1 VIVSKNVTITDA
13 ATLIHKAATNGCKIY
28 IYSADTGGDV
38 TIGPASVVA
47 GTGYVIPA
55 SKKTEVTIDIPPGDE
70 LYGIMASSSKTLHV
84 TVVEF

>member
-1 VIVSKNVTITDA
+1 MIISKNVTITDA
-13 ATLIHKAATNGCKIY
+13 ATLIHKAATNGCRVY

-38 TIGPASVVA
+38 TIGPATVAA

-55 SKKTEVTIDIPPGDE
+55 SKKTEVTIAIPPGDC
-70 LYGIMASSSKTLHV
+70 LYGIMASSTKVLGV

>member
-1 VIVSKNVTITDA
+1 MILSKNVTITDS

-28 IYSADTGGDV
+28 IYSDNTGGDV

-47 GTGYVIPA
+47 GTGYVIPS
-55 SKKTEVTIDIPPGDE
+55 SKKTEVTIDIPPGDG
-70 LYGIMASSSKTLHV
+70 LYGIMASSSKTLYV